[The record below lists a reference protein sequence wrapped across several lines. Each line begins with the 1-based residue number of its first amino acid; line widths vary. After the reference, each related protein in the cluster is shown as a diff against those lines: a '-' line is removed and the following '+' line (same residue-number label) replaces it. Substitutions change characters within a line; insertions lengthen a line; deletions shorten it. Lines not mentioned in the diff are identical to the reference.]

1 MLAQRC
7 LDGDRDPS
15 GTSEVGMTLPT
26 VMVVDDDSITAT
38 VIAEVL
44 RDQADIVLVPDGTQA
59 HDRAVG
65 LRPDLILLDVMMPGT
80 DGYLI
85 CGRLKED
92 PRTRDI
98 PVIFVSS
105 LSDEAQ
111 EARGLLAGAVD
122 YVSKPISAPI
132 LTARVRNH
140 LELKRQ
146 RDRLE
151 RESLRDDL
159 TGLGN
164 RTRLEDALNSEWRRA
179 ARLKGPVSLMVVA
192 VDGFESFSRLYGPLA
207 TRECLRKVGAALA
220 ASAQRPGDIVGR
232 FPPDRFL
239 AILPDTD
246 AKGALA
252 VAERMRAAVRL
263 LDVPHAEAGPE
274 ATMTVSVAVS
284 TCQPSPGEHPA
295 FALEQVMEGLAESQQ
310 LGRDRCVSLQGEPA
324 PKPEG
329 PRVAPAAAVQGRLLV
344 VDDDPVSV
352 QVLSEL
358 VRSAGYG
365 VQTLEDST
373 GAVGQA
379 QATLPDLIL
388 LDLRM
393 PGIDGFE
400 VCRRLKRNPLT
411 AAIPVVFL
419 SIVDDPAE
427 KLRAFEVGGADYVGK
442 NFHPEEVLARIGH
455 QIKITRLQ
463 REMAEANQRL
473 LELDRMKATFAAMLV
488 HDLRSPLGV
497 VQVTLGLL
505 QEKVAESA
513 DPDLPELLD
522 LSMSGLKS
530 TVALINE
537 LLEIYRSEQ
546 TMVAPVRERIDV
558 AEIVRRCAG
567 EARLD
572 AQRRQV
578 VLDVAVT
585 GPLPGLGDRT
595 RLERAFT
602 NLIGN
607 ALKFTR
613 AGGHIAIQAAPA
625 RADGRKVLRVQ
636 VRDNGMGIP
645 EEEIPYIFDLYRQ
658 VETGRRSGVGL
669 GLAIVKRILDAHGG
683 SIAVASQLGVGSAF
697 TVDLPAAP

>member
-1 MLAQRC
+1 
-7 LDGDRDPS
+7 
-15 GTSEVGMTLPT
+15 VTLPT
-26 VMVVDDDSITAT
+26 VMVVDDDSITAS

-44 RDQADIVLVPDGTQA
+44 RDQADIVLVADGTQA

-65 LRPDLILLDVMMPGT
+65 LKPDLILLDVMMPGT

-105 LSDEAQ
+105 LSDETQ
-111 EARGLLAGAVD
+111 EARGLLSGAVD
-122 YVSKPISAPI
+122 YVIKPISAPI

-164 RTRLEDALNSEWRRA
+164 RTRLEDALNAEWRRA
-179 ARLKGPVSLMVVA
+179 ARLKGQVSLMVVA
-192 VDGFESFSRLYGPLA
+192 IDGFEPFSRLYGPLA
-207 TRECLRKVGAALA
+207 TRDCLRRVGTALA
-220 ASAQRPGDIVGR
+220 TSAQRPGDIVGR

-246 AKGALA
+246 SKGALA
-252 VAERMRAAVRL
+252 VAERMRSAVRL

-274 ATMTVSVAVS
+274 ATMTVSAVVT
-284 TCQPSPGEHPA
+284 TCAPRPGEHPA
-295 FALEQVMEGLAESQQ
+295 FALEQVLERLTEA
-310 LGRDRCVSLQGEPA
+310 QGERRNRCLSVQSEPA
-324 PKPEG
+324 HAPEAA
-329 PRVAPAAAVQGRLLV
+329 RVLPATVVSGRLLI

-352 QVLSEL
+352 AVLSEL
-358 VRSAGYG
+358 VRSAGYT
-365 VQTLEDST
+365 VETLDDST
-373 GAVGQA
+373 AAVVRA
-379 QATLPDLIL
+379 QSLQPDLVL

-400 VCRRLKRNPLT
+400 VCRRLKRNPAT
-411 AAIPVVFL
+411 TNIPVVFL
-419 SIVDDPAE
+419 SIVDDPAD

-442 NFHPEEVLARIGH
+442 TFHPEEVLARIGH
-455 QIKITRLQ
+455 QIKITRLS
-463 REMAEANQRL
+463 REMGEAHQRL
-473 LELDRMKATFAAMLV
+473 VELDRVKATFAAMLV

-497 VQVTLGLL
+497 VQVTLQLL
-505 QEKVAESA
+505 QEKVAEST

-522 LSMSGLKS
+522 MSVNGLKS

-546 TMVAPVRERIDV
+546 TEVAPIRDKIDV
-558 AEIVRRCAG
+558 ADIVRRCAG

-572 AQRRQV
+572 AQSRRIS
-578 VLDVAVT
+578 LDVAVK
-585 GPLPGLGDRT
+585 GPLPGIGDRV
-595 RLERAFT
+595 RLERAFA

-613 AGGHIAIQAAPA
+613 AGGHVAVHAAPA
-625 RADGRKVLRVQ
+625 KLDGKNVLRVQ
-636 VRDNGMGIP
+636 VQDNGMGIS
-645 EEEIPYIFDLYRQ
+645 EGEIPYIFDLYRQ
-658 VETGRRSGVGL
+658 AETGRRSGVGL
-669 GLAIVKRILDAHGG
+669 GLAIVKRILDAHGAT
-683 SIAVASQLGVGSAF
+683 IAVSSQLGVGTSF
-697 TVDLPAAP
+697 TVELPARA

>member
-1 MLAQRC
+1 
-7 LDGDRDPS
+7 
-15 GTSEVGMTLPT
+15 VTLPT

-44 RDQADIVLVPDGTQA
+44 RDQADIVLVADGTRA

-65 LRPDLILLDVMMPGT
+65 LRPDLILLDVMMPGA
-80 DGYLI
+80 DGYII

-105 LSDEAQ
+105 LSDEGQ

-122 YVSKPISAPI
+122 YVTKPISAPI

-164 RTRLEDALNSEWRRA
+164 RTRLEDALNAEWRRA
-179 ARLKGPVSLMVVA
+179 ARLSTSVSLMVVA
-192 VDGFESFSRLYGPLA
+192 IDGFEPFSRLYGPLA
-207 TRECLRKVGAALA
+207 TRDCLRRVGTALA
-220 ASAQRPGDIVGR
+220 TSAQRPGDTVGR

-246 AKGALA
+246 GKGALA
-252 VAERMRAAVRL
+252 VADRMRGAVRV
-263 LDVPHAEAGPE
+263 LDVPHAEAGPD
-274 ATMTVSVAVS
+274 ATMTVSVAVTTS
-284 TCQPSPGEHPA
+284 HPQPGEHPA
-295 FALEQVMEGLAESQQ
+295 FALEQVLERLVEAQKE
-310 LGRDRCVSLQGEPA
+310 GRDRCVSVQGERPVLLQG
-324 PKPEG
+324 
-329 PRVAPAAAVQGRLLV
+329 PRTSPAAEPQGRLLV

-358 VRSAGYG
+358 VRAAGYE
-365 VQTLEDST
+365 VETVADST
-373 GAVGQA
+373 IAVAQA
-379 QATLPDLIL
+379 QALQPDLIL

-393 PGIDGFE
+393 PGLDGFE
-400 VCRRLKRNPLT
+400 VCRRLKRNPVT
-411 AAIPVVFL
+411 AGIPVVFL

-442 NFHPEEVLARIGH
+442 TFHPEEVLARIGH

-463 REMAEANQRL
+463 REMGEANKRL
-473 LELDRMKATFAAMLV
+473 MELDRVKATFAAMLV

-505 QEKVAESA
+505 QEKVAESS
-513 DPDLPELLD
+513 DPELPELLD
-522 LSMSGLKS
+522 MSVSSLRS

-546 TMVAPVRERIDV
+546 ADVAPVRHGLDV
-558 AEIVRRCAG
+558 GEVVRRCAA

-572 AQRRQV
+572 AQRRHV
-578 VLDVAVT
+578 TLEVSVA
-585 GPLPGLGDRT
+585 GPLPAKGDRT

-602 NLIGN
+602 NLLGN

-613 AGGHIAIQAAPA
+613 PGGCVAIQAGPA
-625 RADGRKVLRVQ
+625 EVAGTKVVRIE
-636 VRDNGMGIP
+636 VRDDGLGIP
-645 EEEIPYIFDLYRQ
+645 EGEIPYIFDLYRQ
-658 VETGRRSGVGL
+658 AETGRRTGVGL
-669 GLAIVKRILDAHGG
+669 GLAIVKRILDAHGAT
-683 SIAVASQLGVGSAF
+683 IAVASQLGVGTAF
-697 TVDLPAAP
+697 TVEMPAGG

>member
-1 MLAQRC
+1 
-7 LDGDRDPS
+7 
-15 GTSEVGMTLPT
+15 
-26 VMVVDDDSITAT
+26 
-38 VIAEVL
+38 
-44 RDQADIVLVPDGTQA
+44 
-59 HDRAVG
+59 
-65 LRPDLILLDVMMPGT
+65 
-80 DGYLI
+80 
-85 CGRLKED
+85 
-92 PRTRDI
+92 
-98 PVIFVSS
+98 
-105 LSDEAQ
+105 
-111 EARGLLAGAVD
+111 
-122 YVSKPISAPI
+122 
-132 LTARVRNH
+132 
-140 LELKRQ
+140 
-146 RDRLE
+146 
-151 RESLRDDL
+151 
-159 TGLGN
+159 
-164 RTRLEDALNSEWRRA
+164 
-179 ARLKGPVSLMVVA
+179 
-192 VDGFESFSRLYGPLA
+192 
-207 TRECLRKVGAALA
+207 
-220 ASAQRPGDIVGR
+220 
-232 FPPDRFL
+232 
-239 AILPDTD
+239 
-246 AKGALA
+246 
-252 VAERMRAAVRL
+252 
-263 LDVPHAEAGPE
+263 
-274 ATMTVSVAVS
+274 
-284 TCQPSPGEHPA
+284 
-295 FALEQVMEGLAESQQ
+295 
-310 LGRDRCVSLQGEPA
+310 
-324 PKPEG
+324 
-329 PRVAPAAAVQGRLLV
+329 
-344 VDDDPVSV
+344 
-352 QVLSEL
+352 
-358 VRSAGYG
+358 
-365 VQTLEDST
+365 
-373 GAVGQA
+373 
-379 QATLPDLIL
+379 
-388 LDLRM
+388 
-393 PGIDGFE
+393 
-400 VCRRLKRNPLT
+400 
-411 AAIPVVFL
+411 
-419 SIVDDPAE
+419 
-427 KLRAFEVGGADYVGK
+427 
-442 NFHPEEVLARIGH
+442 
-455 QIKITRLQ
+455 
-463 REMAEANQRL
+463 
-473 LELDRMKATFAAMLV
+473 MKATFAAMLV